1 MSRAQK
7 IYRDIS
13 FDSEIHDVYNPKFSS
28 EDGDE
33 SDEFADEEAKA
44 KVCDERL
51 SELNPCNESPFSSDK
66 TQLERCAAHDS
77 ENLKEDDI

>member
-13 FDSEIHDVYNPKFSS
+13 FDSEVYDVYNPKFSS

-51 SELNPCNESPFSSDK
+51 SEINLCSESSSSSEK
-66 TQLERCAAHDS
+66 TQLEQCPAHDS
-77 ENLKEDDI
+77 ENL